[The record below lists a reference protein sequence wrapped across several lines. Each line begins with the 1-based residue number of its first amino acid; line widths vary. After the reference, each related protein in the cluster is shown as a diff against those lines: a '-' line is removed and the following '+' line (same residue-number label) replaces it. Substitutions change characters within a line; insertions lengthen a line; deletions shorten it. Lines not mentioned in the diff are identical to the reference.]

1 MNIKKIFTAVL
12 IIYLSLVS
20 GFYAKTFAKE
30 DELEAAYAQTAAQ
43 YTNYRDCIKLYKL
56 PFEKLFYL
64 ALSSIE
70 GSKFELL
77 EIQSRNGYIVFKA
90 EDKEFLISVYKKDK
104 SELHLKYFKP
114 EEVPE
119 FDISY
124 TQDDIKA
131 IENCNIHGLWGEDK
145 ND

>member
-64 ALSSIE
+64 ALSSVE

-90 EDKEFLISVYKKDK
+90 ENKEFLISVYKKDK
-104 SELHLKYFKP
+104 SSTFIKITPCDNSYYFSPQIPQKIFNYIVAHYNNEVKELKF
-114 EEVPE
+114 
-119 FDISY
+119 
-124 TQDDIKA
+124 
-131 IENCNIHGLWGEDK
+131 
-145 ND
+145 